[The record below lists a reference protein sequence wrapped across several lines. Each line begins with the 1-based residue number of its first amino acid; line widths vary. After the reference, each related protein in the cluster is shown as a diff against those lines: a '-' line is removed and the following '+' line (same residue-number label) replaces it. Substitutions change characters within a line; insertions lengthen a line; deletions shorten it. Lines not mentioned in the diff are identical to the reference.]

1 MTKEEKTILKTAYNI
16 VLSILSSGEPT
27 TEALYDLMQLRQGDK
42 ELLLEHLKAINSITG
57 NAIKIL
63 GGKNESKHDGKDN
76 KC

>member
-1 MTKEEKTILKTAYNI
+1 MTEDEKVILKTAYNF

-27 TEALYDLMQLRQGDK
+27 TEAIYEIIELKQGNK

-63 GGKNESKHDGKDN
+63 GGKE
-76 KC
+76 

>member
-1 MTKEEKTILKTAYNI
+1 MAEDENQILKTAYGFI
-16 VLSILSSGEPT
+16 ISILSYGEPT
-27 TEALYDLMQLRQGDK
+27 TDALYDLMQLKQGNK

-63 GGKNESKHDGKDN
+63 GGKNESKLDGKDN